1 MSDPTTPQDDRRAPQ
16 GWPAPGTHGPYGG
29 PMYGYGSP
37 TYGSAPQGGMP
48 PYDPAAEGHPATGPR
63 RRRAG
68 LTALAIAG
76 CLLAGTA
83 GGAIG
88 VGLADDS
95 SAVPTR
101 SGGSATASQTSLVD
115 ATVQGAAA
123 EIMPSTVV
131 ISVTGMTSGP
141 SGQSRSG
148 GSGSGVVLDT
158 DGHILTNAHVVSA
171 VSNATVEVMLAD
183 GRVVAAEI
191 VGVDESSDLA
201 VLKVDGGAELE
212 PAVFADSD
220 ALDIGQSV
228 VAVGAP
234 LGLSGTVTEGIVSAV
249 DRPVRTGQSADA
261 STVLDAIQTDAAINP
276 GNSGGPLVNLAG
288 EVIGINSAI
297 ATVGASGGQAGNIGV
312 GFAIPSNDATD
323 IAGQLIVDGTAEH
336 ASLGISAS
344 ESETGRG
351 ATVQEVEP
359 GSAAADAGLQDG
371 DVIAMVEER
380 VVLDLDSLLAAVRDH
395 APGDEVTLTVSRDG
409 SEQTVSITLGSRS
422 G

>member
-1 MSDPTTPQDDRRAPQ
+1 
-16 GWPAPGTHGPYGG
+16 
-29 PMYGYGSP
+29 
-37 TYGSAPQGGMP
+37 MP
-48 PYDPAAEGHPATGPR
+48 PYDPAAEGRPEMGPR
-63 RRRAG
+63 RRRTG
-68 LTALAIAG
+68 LAALAVAG

-95 SAVPTR
+95 SAVLTR
-101 SGGSATASQTSLVD
+101 SGGSVTASQTSQVD
-115 ATVQGAAA
+115 GTVQAAAA

-131 ISVTGMTSGP
+131 ISVTGTASGP
-141 SGQSRSG
+141 LGPSRSG

-158 DGHILTNAHVVSA
+158 EGHILTNAHVVSGVQDA
-171 VSNATVEVMLAD
+171 DIEVLFAD
-183 GRVVAAEI
+183 GSAVPAEI
-191 VGVDESSDLA
+191 VGVDASSDLA
-201 VLKVDGGAELE
+201 VIKVDDVRGLQ
-212 PAVFADSD
+212 PAAFADSD

-276 GNSGGPLVNLAG
+276 GNSGGPLVDLSG

-323 IAGQLIVDGTAEH
+323 IAGQLIADGTAEH
-336 ASLGISAS
+336 AALGISAS
-344 ESETGRG
+344 ESESARG
-351 ATVQEVEP
+351 ATVREVEP
-359 GSAAADAGLQDG
+359 GSAAADAGLRDG
-371 DVIAMVEER
+371 DVITRVEDR
-380 VVLDLDSLLAAVRDH
+380 FVPDLDSLLAAVRDH
-395 APGDEVTLTVSRDG
+395 APGDEVTLTVSRGG
-409 SEQTVSITLGSRS
+409 SEQSVVITLGSRT